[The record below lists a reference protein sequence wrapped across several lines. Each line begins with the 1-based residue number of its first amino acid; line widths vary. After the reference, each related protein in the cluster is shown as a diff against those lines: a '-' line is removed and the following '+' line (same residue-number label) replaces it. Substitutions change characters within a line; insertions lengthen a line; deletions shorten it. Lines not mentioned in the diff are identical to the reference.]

1 MTKSSTD
8 SEIVKV
14 DIKGCLV
21 YRSSRLAKK
30 TIICH
35 TVDDIKKI
43 LLTDILNLIAILRN
57 HIDIDVNKAKQ
68 IKVFSMQ
75 KVITHQLTPEI
86 QIMSFRTDLCDT
98 CQHFK
103 DSLYDNTH
111 QEKKAKDLLKRFKEH
126 LSKVKVER
134 NYYNKNTKLAEE

>member
-14 DIKGCLV
+14 DIKG
-21 YRSSRLAKK
+21 SSRLAKK

-75 KVITHQLTPEI
+75 VIARAEKAEI
-86 QIMSFRTDLCDT
+86 
-98 CQHFK
+98 
-103 DSLYDNTH
+103 DNEIHLEALETGG
-111 QEKKAKDLLKRFKEH
+111 KE
-126 LSKVKVER
+126 R
-134 NYYNKNTKLAEE
+134 